1 MEHERPARLGKAI
14 LACVVPL
21 SALALGSLLPWA
33 LALVTVLSALS
44 TVLLWWSG
52 PARLSS
58 SSRFVLVAL
67 AILWGATV
75 VQCVPLP
82 AAVVH
87 VLSPATA
94 DVWTRAWIPFRE
106 AAPAFFPLTLAPAAT
121 HLEVL
126 RGCFYVCVFLSA
138 LRVMSFDGG
147 RAFLERVVVVSATLV
162 ALSSLGHAAV
172 HAERVF
178 GVYAPRDAYAFIS
191 GRYGPL
197 LNPNHLSAYLNVG
210 ACVALGVV
218 LAQRPSMPPVLAGAA
233 GLLCAGTSV
242 WAGSRGGTGALVLGV
257 GLAFALAW
265 RIHRRADQASRY
277 DAVFP
282 VLVGVAGAG
291 LVGFGTS
298 DFARSDL
305 SNTNL
310 SKFELALASLRLTGH
325 SPFFGVGRGA
335 FETVFPS
342 VQQGYGG
349 PSYDTFTHP
358 ENLVAQW
365 STEWGIPVTL
375 AAFALFGYALRPA
388 TMLQAARPPLGA
400 WAAIVASVTHDFVD
414 FHLEVPGVTAPVLL
428 CIALVVGARARS
440 SRPLSLW
447 DGKVRASAFVV
458 AGLSFVVLAFSAR
471 DFDHTLAE
479 ERARLGKMTA
489 DTTVSATFLR
499 SELRRAIE
507 RYPAEAFFP
516 LMGAVRHVGGSTM
529 PWLARTLERSPNLG
543 RAHLVLARTLSPG
556 HRAQA
561 RLEYRLA
568 YELDVRLRV
577 AALKEAQSLVDDY
590 DSALELVPDGVDGA
604 PVLDVLAAG
613 LSSTKPATA
622 VKLDEELARRSP
634 TAAGPFL
641 RKAKASLTDH
651 REKASW
657 CIRDS
662 CALEGIEAA
671 KELVRRDPGACAP
684 RVLLAELQFSV
695 DRERGKVAALD
706 ELKLALDEVEDRS
719 ACSREFIRLSLAY
732 GEGSR
737 ADLELDRLVR
747 AGCGTASECYDLY
760 TWAARTEESRRN
772 VGRALVLYRRAAELD
787 PDRYDNVEHLGDLAE
802 KTGLYGEAIDV
813 FNQLAHRHPE
823 EPRWAKRVEELRT
836 KALRPPLPAE
846 AARLTP

>member
-1 MEHERPARLGKAI
+1 MEHERLARLGKAI

-33 LALVTVLSALS
+33 LAFVTGLAALS

-58 SSRFVLVAL
+58 SSRFVLVAVAL
-67 AILWGATV
+67 LWGATV
-75 VQCVPLP
+75 LQCVPLP
-82 AAVVH
+82 AAVVR

-106 AAPAFFPLTLAPAAT
+106 APPAFFPLTLAPAAT
-121 HLEVL
+121 HLEIL

-138 LRVMSFDGG
+138 LRVMSLDGG
-147 RAFLERVVVVSATLV
+147 RAFLERVVVASATLV

-178 GVYAPRDAYAFIS
+178 GLYAPRDAYAFIS

-197 LNPNHLSAYLNVG
+197 LNPNHLSAYLNIG

-218 LAQRPSMPPVLAGAA
+218 LAQRPSMPPVLAGGV

-242 WAGSRGGTGALVLGV
+242 WAGSRGGTGALVLGIV
-257 GLAFALAW
+257 LALALAW
-265 RIHRRADQASRY
+265 RIRRRADASSRY
-277 DAVFP
+277 DVVLP
-282 VLVGVAGAG
+282 VLVGVAGAA

-298 DFARSDL
+298 DFARQDL
-305 SNTNL
+305 SNTSL

-342 VQQGYGG
+342 VQRGYGG

-375 AAFALFGYALRPA
+375 AAFALFAYALRPA

-400 WAAIVASVTHDFVD
+400 WAAIVACTVHDLVD
-414 FHLEVPGVTAPVLL
+414 FHLEVPGVTALVLL
-428 CIALVVGARARS
+428 CVALVVGARARS
-440 SRPLSLW
+440 SRPTSLW
-447 DGKVRASAFVV
+447 DEKVRTGAFAVAVLSVAAFV
-458 AGLSFVVLAFSAR
+458 LAVR

-489 DTTVSATFLR
+489 DTNVPAPTLR
-499 SELRRAIE
+499 RELRDAIA
-507 RYPAEAFFP
+507 RYPSEAFFP
-516 LMGAVRHVGGSTM
+516 LMGAVRRVGGSVV
-529 PWLARTLERSPNLG
+529 PWLARALERSPNLG
-543 RAHLVLARTLSPG
+543 RAHLVLARALAPA

-568 YELDVRLRV
+568 YGLDVRLQV
-577 AALKEAQSLVDDY
+577 AVLKEAPSLVDDY
-590 DSALELVPDGVDGA
+590 DSALELAPDGVEGA
-604 PVLDVLAAG
+604 PVLDALAEA

-622 VKLDEELARRSP
+622 VKVDEELARRSP
-634 TAAGPFL
+634 SAAGPFR
-641 RKAKASLTDH
+641 RKAAAALADQ
-651 REKASW
+651 RARAPW
-657 CIRDS
+657 CVRDS
-662 CALEGIEAA
+662 CTLEGIEAA

-684 RVLLAELQFSV
+684 RVLLAELQFGI

-706 ELKLALDEVEDRS
+706 ELKLALDEVDDRS
-719 ACSREFIRLSLAY
+719 ACSREFIRLSLAH
-732 GEGSR
+732 GDGGR
-737 ADLELDRLVR
+737 AELELDRLVR
-747 AGCGTASECYDLY
+747 AGCGTAGECYDLY

-772 VGRALVLYRRAAELD
+772 MGRALVLYRRAAELD

-813 FNQLAHRHPE
+813 FNQLARRHPE
-823 EPRWAKRVEELRT
+823 EPRWAARVGELRA
-836 KALRPPLPAE
+836 KALSRTLPGSEPHERP
-846 AARLTP
+846 